1 MKRRWGP
8 GVVVSVCVAN
18 PGFHGVGRLPTG
30 DIRVCV
36 YNRIF
41 LIEAFPSTPV
51 NRLFSLVENRKLSIF
66 RRIEQ
71 TNSIVLLINPV
82 LRLFCRN

>member
-1 MKRRWGP
+1 MCSEPWYPWSRTSSYGRY
-8 GVVVSVCVAN
+8 SCVCI
-18 PGFHGVGRLPTG
+18 LPYIPYRG
-30 DIRVCV
+30 I
-36 YNRIF
+36 
-41 LIEAFPSTPV
+41 PSTPV